1 MLNTTSQM
9 LHQPLVAARQDKP
22 ARTVMSPLQAFLLA
36 QVMGDSC

>member
-9 LHQPLVAARQDKP
+9 FHQPLVAQDKP
-22 ARTVMSPLQAFLLA
+22 ARTVMSPLQAFLSA